1 MILVG
6 QLGKLRSSGFGLE
19 KHTEKIIANAI
30 CFGSFLYPRR
40 YGEG

>member
-19 KHTEKIIANAI
+19 KHTEKILVNAI
-30 CFGSFLYPRR
+30 CFGSFLSRRR
-40 YGEG
+40 YGGG